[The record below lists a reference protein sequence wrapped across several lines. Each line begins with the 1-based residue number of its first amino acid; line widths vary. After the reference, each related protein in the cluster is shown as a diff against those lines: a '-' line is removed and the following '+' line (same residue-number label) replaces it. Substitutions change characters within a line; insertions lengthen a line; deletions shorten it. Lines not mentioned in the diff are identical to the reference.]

1 MSTTTQNFGLVKPE
15 LSDAA
20 DITAMN
26 PNWDTIDTELDK
38 IDGKQDTITGALTP
52 YLTNPGTA
60 NRAVTF
66 DASGKLAASL
76 VTKAELEALR
86 GVSFGIQSQIDAK
99 EKKAVIGTHTLRA
112 SGWSNGKYNALEV
125 NYPNANIEISPNPS
139 NEEQLNAFANA
150 KLVGS
155 ASSNVITAM
164 GVVPTID
171 IPIIMKL
178 TDRG

>member
-1 MSTTTQNFGLVKPE
+1 MSTTTQNFSLVKPE
-15 LSDAA
+15 LTDAA

-76 VTKAELEALR
+76 VTKTELESLR

-99 EKKAVIGTHTLRA
+99 EKKAIIGTHTLRA

-139 NEEQLNAFANA
+139 TEEQLNAFARA